1 MKKLQ
6 PPLREYRDGGELYR
20 LFEHIPKVLFFA
32 KDAEGR
38 LLMGNQRF
46 VEHCGFSSLQEIV
59 GKSDYDIF
67 PKYMADKFATDDQA
81 VLRSGK
87 PLLHLVELF
96 PSRDRLPEWYS
107 TNKYPIFDNNGAASA
122 VCGIV
127 QNLEHSFEDNQDPV
141 SKVVGLIKD
150 RFNQTLSIPDL
161 SREAGISNRQ
171 MERLFKKR
179 FSITPREYIIRLRVL
194 IAADQLRFTIKGIT
208 EIALDCGFYD
218 HSSFTRQF
226 KRHMGVRPLQFR
238 KSESG

>member
-1 MKKLQ
+1 MKTRQ
-6 PPLREYRDGGELYR
+6 PILRKYRDGGELHR
-20 LFEHIPKVLFFA
+20 LFEHIPDVLFFA
-32 KDAEGR
+32 KDENGR
-38 LLMGNQRF
+38 LFMGNHRF
-46 VEHCGFSSLQEIV
+46 VEHCGFSSLREIV
-59 GKSDYDIF
+59 GKSDHDIF
-67 PKYMADKFATDDQA
+67 PKYMADKFAIDDQA
-81 VLRSGK
+81 VLHSGK
-87 PLLHLVELF
+87 PLLQLVELF

-107 TNKYPIFDNNGAASA
+107 TNKYPIFDSKGRASA

-127 QNLEHSFEDNQDPV
+127 QNFEQSFEDKQDPV
-141 SKVVGLIKD
+141 SKVVGLIKE
-150 RFNQTLSIPDL
+150 RFDQSLSIPDL
-161 SREAGISNRQ
+161 SREAGISQRQ

-226 KRHMGVRPLQFR
+226 KRHMGTRPLQFR